1 MSSAVL
7 PSILHQDRRYY
18 QMGHGGFW
26 RRSAQAVERVLVTPS
41 DSGQQQANY
50 SELVGA
56 AAAAAKS
63 TYGYHPESKRGLGNA
78 ASAWAH
84 KWDGCGNLHD

>member
-26 RRSAQAVERVLVTPS
+26 RRSAHAVERVLVTRS
-41 DSGQQQANY
+41 DSGQQQPNY

-56 AAAAAKS
+56 AAAAATRRTATTPRAS
-63 TYGYHPESKRGLGNA
+63 GGLETRRVRG
-78 ASAWAH
+78 AH
-84 KWDGCGNLHD
+84 KWDGMR